1 MSTRLRDAWNGRLR
15 GGALTIADDAI
26 PKSEGERSR
35 ILRELEAIRES
46 NRQRALARARQRA
59 ERDQAK

>member
-1 MSTRLRDAWNGRLR
+1 MSTKLKGAWGGKLR

-26 PKSEGERSR
+26 PKSEAERAR

-46 NRQRALARARQRA
+46 NRLRALARARQRA
-59 ERDQAK
+59 ERDQEK